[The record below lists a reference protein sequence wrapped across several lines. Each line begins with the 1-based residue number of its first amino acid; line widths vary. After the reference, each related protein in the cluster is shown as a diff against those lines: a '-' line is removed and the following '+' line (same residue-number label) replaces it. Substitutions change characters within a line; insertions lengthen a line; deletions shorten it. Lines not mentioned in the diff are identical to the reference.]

1 LKTSSGK
8 LCKLL
13 FLGSAVSNPSAFGFG
28 QFVPG
33 FDFLQNLSK
42 TAAQAQPAAAAGMP
56 GMGSWVAP
64 TLSIEDID
72 KRIQELKSVQFW
84 LEQNTTALKA
94 TIQAMEVQK
103 MTLTTLQ
110 SMNVNMADL
119 AKAFTAK
126 PPSAPSDSSAS
137 TSSAA
142 PEATPAAPKPSLFT
156 PKPAAPEPAQPQPTS
171 AADTVQE
178 PTPQAPAKATADT
191 AAAKPA
197 VDPMQWWGALTQQ
210 FQGIAAAALKD
221 VADDAMKA
229 GVSAKASRAQA
240 VAPAKPD
247 KTPAKKV
254 VNGVAKKSQ
263 AAKASAKAPAK
274 SARQAPAKVS
284 VKAAVKAAVKTA
296 PKAKSAP
303 RQASLK

>member
-1 LKTSSGK
+1 MSDT
-8 LCKLL
+8 
-13 FLGSAVSNPSAFGFG
+13 SAFGFG

-56 GMGSWVAP
+56 GMASWVAP
-64 TLSIEDID
+64 TLSIEEID
-72 KRIQELKSVQFW
+72 KRIQELKSVLFW

-126 PPSAPSDSSAS
+126 PPTPEAAPAAAAA
-137 TSSAA
+137 SAA
-142 PEATPAAPKPSLFT
+142 AKPRTSLFT
-156 PKPAAPEPAQPQPTS
+156 PKPAPQAETEL
-171 AADTVQE
+171 A
-178 PTPQAPAKATADT
+178 TPQASASSADATAQAAADPS
-191 AAAKPA
+191 ADKADSGSASEAAKPA

-221 VADDAMKA
+221 VAGEAMKA
-229 GVSAKASRAQA
+229 GMAAQA
-240 VAPAKPD
+240 A
-247 KTPAKKV
+247 
-254 VNGVAKKSQ
+254 S
-263 AAKASAKAPAK
+263 SAKAPAARK
-274 SARQAPAKVS
+274 SASAKTTRAKPAARGAAVKRQGAKAAPAKAARTAS
-284 VKAAVKAAVKTA
+284 QTAARKATKK
-296 PKAKSAP
+296 
-303 RQASLK
+303 

>member
-1 LKTSSGK
+1 MSD
-8 LCKLL
+8 
-13 FLGSAVSNPSAFGFG
+13 PSAFGFG

-42 TAAQAQPAAAAGMP
+42 NAAQAQPTAAAGMP
-56 GMGSWVAP
+56 GMASWVAP

-72 KRIQELKSVQFW
+72 KRIQELKSVLFW

-126 PPSAPSDSSAS
+126 PPSAPSDASAS
-137 TSSAA
+137 PSSAA

-156 PKPAAPEPAQPQPTS
+156 PKPAAAPVAPEPAQPQQPS
-171 AADTVQE
+171 AAEAAQD
-178 PTPQAPAKATADT
+178 TPQAASDSTTDT
-191 AAAKPA
+191 AAPKPA

-221 VADDAMKA
+221 VAAEAMKA
-229 GVSAKASRAQA
+229 GVSAKASRVQA
-240 VAPAKPD
+240 APAKAG
-247 KTPAKKV
+247 KAPAKGAAK
-254 VNGVAKKSQ
+254 GVAKKPQ

-274 SARQAPAKVS
+274 SARQAPAK
-284 VKAAVKAAVKTA
+284 AAVKTA
-296 PKAKSAP
+296 AKAKSAP
-303 RQASLK
+303 RKTSSK